1 LEKYPVEAKSRKE
14 LMHYLCKLHNLVNKD
29 LHKPQ
34 FDCNTVEE
42 KWSDCGCKEGQDV
55 DID

>member
-1 LEKYPVEAKSRKE
+1 VEAKSRKE